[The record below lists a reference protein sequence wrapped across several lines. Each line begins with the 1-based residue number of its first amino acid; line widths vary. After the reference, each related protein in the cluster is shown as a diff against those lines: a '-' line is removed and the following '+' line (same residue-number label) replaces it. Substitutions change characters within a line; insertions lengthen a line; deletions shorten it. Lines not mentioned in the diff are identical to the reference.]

1 MTKVKICGISQVEH
15 GLAALDAGAD
25 FLGLVFYPPSHRC
38 VTPHQARE
46 IVASCRERHP
56 DGWQAVGVF
65 VNLEID
71 EVNAIAESVG
81 LDLLQLAGQE
91 DVSYCALT
99 ARPVVKVVRFNTDGR
114 LDGPVDPSAWNA
126 HRVLIDS
133 GRPGQYGGTGQTYD
147 WSRIRRYSSEALLAG
162 GLTPSNAAEA
172 VRLARPWGVDVSS
185 GVERDNIKD
194 PELIRQFLAEVK
206 GGGTG

>member
-1 MTKVKICGISQVEH
+1 MTKVKICGISQAEH

-56 DGWQAVGVF
+56 DGLQAVGVF

-71 EVNAIAESVG
+71 EVNAIAEYVG

-91 DVSYCALT
+91 DAGYCALA
-99 ARPVVKVVRFNTDGR
+99 ARPVVKVVRFNSDGR

-133 GRPGQYGGTGQTYD
+133 GRPGQYGGTGQAYD
-147 WSRIRRYSSEALLAG
+147 WSSVRRYSSKALLAG

-172 VRLARPWGVDVSS
+172 VRLARPWGLDVSS
-185 GVERDNIKD
+185 GVERNNIKD